1 MQGQSS
7 YNAWAIAELIL
18 SPSIP
23 EHYEGLTIIFV
34 IPLPQQILTPMP
46 EHSAMVYI
54 FIVAMLDP
62 SALNE
67 ESRKQDLQ
75 RNHTDIG
82 RTGAAKENY

>member
-7 YNAWAIAELIL
+7 YNAWAIAEFIL

-23 EHYEGLTIIFV
+23 EHYEGLTLIFV
-34 IPLPQQILTPMP
+34 IPLPQQIMP

-62 SALNE
+62 LALNE
-67 ESRKQDLQ
+67 EPRKQDLQ